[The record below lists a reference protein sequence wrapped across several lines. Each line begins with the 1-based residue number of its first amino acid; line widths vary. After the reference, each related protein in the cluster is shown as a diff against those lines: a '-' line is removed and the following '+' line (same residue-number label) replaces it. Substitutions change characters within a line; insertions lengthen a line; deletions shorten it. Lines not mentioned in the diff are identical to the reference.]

1 MKVNDK
7 TKQSE
12 KELNETKQVLEACR
26 KEYRKLY
33 NENIELKKNNEILKS
48 QKQQDQMY
56 LQQQHQKPKIKKD
69 ENRKIKLSDIDFN
82 LETLINWKSKKQKRR
97 RKYEESSSEESNEDS
112 KADES
117 DYELKLVK
125 KKTKKKLKKTPIL

>member
-26 KEYRKLY
+26 NEYRKLY

-82 LETLINWKSKKQKRR
+82 LETLIN
-97 RKYEESSSEESNEDS
+97 
-112 KADES
+112 
-117 DYELKLVK
+117 
-125 KKTKKKLKKTPIL
+125 